1 MSASDSIGVR
11 PQGRALRLRLFAVII
26 CAIASAQPGAAQRI
40 TDIRAVFVASDRLLE
55 PDASERLM
63 TVAQSGGFNTLFVPM
78 SLEEGASASAID
90 SLIGRAHERGL
101 RVHAW
106 VQLTRASD
114 AIELPASRDH
124 VIYRHPEWLM
134 VPRELAV
141 DMLAMDPR
149 GPDYIGRLARWGR
162 TNPELARG
170 VYLSP
175 LSTDAATHVA
185 NAVKR
190 MVTRHALDGVH
201 LDAVS
206 FPAADFDY
214 SRSALAAF
222 RAELRS
228 RLSAAERDRLDQV
241 EAIDP
246 FGSAED
252 YSAEWRRFRV
262 TRLTALVARVRNVVR
277 SVTPDAIVSANVTP
291 GAERALADHFQ
302 DWRTWLD
309 NGFVDALTGRGAPSG
324 PLHFSYDALID
335 STPAS
340 ASSAAPGVPASN

>member
-1 MSASDSIGVR
+1 MSASSTGVR
-11 PQGRALRLRLFAVII
+11 QTARAFRFRLLAVLIA
-26 CAIASAQPGAAQRI
+26 AIASIQPGSAQRV

-55 PDASERLM
+55 PDASDRLIS
-63 TVAQSGGFNTLFVPM
+63 VARSGGFNSLFVPV
-78 SLEEGASASAID
+78 SLEDDGTASAID
-90 SLIGRAHERGL
+90 RLIRRAHEQGL

-141 DMLAMDPR
+141 EMLAMSPR

-162 TNPELARG
+162 ANPELARG

-175 LSTDAATHVA
+175 LSAGAAAHVA
-185 NAVKR
+185 DAVTR

-201 LDAVS
+201 LDTAG
-206 FPAADFDY
+206 FPGDDFDY
-214 SRSALAAF
+214 SRSAIAAF
-222 RAELRS
+222 RADLTS
-228 RLSAAERDRLDQV
+228 RLPAAERERLDRV

-262 TRLTALVARVRNVVR
+262 TRLTSLVARVRSVVR
-277 SVTPDAIVSANVTP
+277 SVAPDAIVSASVTP

-309 NGFVDALTGRGAPSG
+309 NGFVDALTGRGASSG
-324 PLHFSYDALID
+324 ALFFSYDALID
-335 STPAS
+335 PAPAS
-340 ASSAAPGVPASN
+340 ARSAAPGVSASN